1 MNQSNK
7 TNQES
12 VNAIQNTI
20 LTTLDKLYNYGF
32 GGRQVS
38 FILFILILLRDGF
51 FNQYKPYDKNLT
63 KAQLV
68 KNSKKLRND
77 IKQHVESLTDK
88 NSLKSVLYFYLP
100 VLEDLKENLYTIV
113 QYLNE
118 NIDAGRLLQ
127 ENFTEIFDNTLT
139 KCMHHSQ
146 EEGIQALELTRLII
160 ALSRLP
166 KEATLYN
173 PFAGDASLGVFLE
186 DGYRYIGAERYEDTW
201 AMGYMRLL
209 VYGKGDR
216 FEFKKTNSIYTDWN
230 LQNEKYDFIVSKP
243 LLGIR
248 FTNPITGR
256 FGAIKNSEH
265 FFIEKGIEGLT
276 SNGKLIAVIPNGIL
290 FRKGSEYDLRKYLIE
305 NDLIEML
312 ISFPR
317 GLLLNTMIPFSVIV
331 INKNK
336 KQKGVI
342 QFVNAESFIESMS
355 KREKR
360 IKDKELFS
368 FIMEKR
374 ETDKSRIVGNEEIA
388 QEDFNLSVQRYFQ
401 KKNEGLSLNE
411 VASFIQGELAIEG
424 QKGLFIK
431 IKDLKND
438 KLEFKLETNN
448 LEEIEIPKTAKK
460 IARSCLL
467 LAARW
472 KTLKPTYFEF
482 TGNPIFIT
490 PDCIALEIDES
501 KIMIKYLIHELHSNS
516 VNEQVESL
524 RLPSGSVIPFIRKDD
539 LLRVKIDLP
548 SIKEQEARVKRVIQ
562 ALAEEKRRE
571 NNLFNKIHGLENE
584 LIEQNTHLRHTL
596 TAPSTTLKTTFSYV
610 KEIILQ
616 KIQPKFPGLMDL
628 KVTEDHKFSF
638 GEYLTSIESDIL
650 RIAKIVE
657 NQLTVESYI
666 YSKDLVS
673 IEIIDFLSRFTNKY
687 KETKDLINFVINF
700 DFDKENFSDIDGERI
715 KIFIL
720 GNADLLSDMLDN
732 LIDNAVKHA
741 FNSDKQKN
749 KIKISLMTSL
759 NDNSDNE
766 ICITVSNTGK
776 PFPNDFKK
784 EQFIRK
790 GIKAGK
796 NSGDGFGGFYINEII
811 KRLEGNFEIINSDED
826 EGDNSDFIT
835 HFDIKFPIIETNE
848 DEYEYEENI

>member
-20 LTTLDKLYNYGF
+20 LTTIDKLYNYGF
-32 GGRQVS
+32 APREVS

-51 FNQYKPYDKNLT
+51 FNQYKSYDKNLA
-63 KAQLV
+63 KVQQV
-68 KNSKKLRND
+68 EYSKKLRKD
-77 IKQHVESLTDK
+77 IKLHIESLPDK
-88 NSLKSVLYFYLP
+88 YNLKIVLDVYSSILAR
-100 VLEDLKENLYTIV
+100 LEENLYIII

-118 NIDAGRLLQ
+118 HIDTKLLQ
-127 ENFTEIFDNTLT
+127 ENFSEIFDTILNKLVV
-139 KCMHHSQ
+139 SQ
-146 EEGIQALELTRLII
+146 GKYGYLIIQPLELTRLII
-160 ALSRLP
+160 SLAQLP
-166 KEATLYN
+166 KGATVYN
-173 PFAGDASLGVFLE
+173 PFAGCASFGVFLG
-186 DGYRYIGAERYEDTW
+186 DGYRYTGQEYSSNTW
-201 AMGYMRLL
+201 AIGYLRLL
-209 VYGKGDR
+209 AYEKRNGN
-216 FEFKKTNSIYTDWN
+216 EFQFSDSIEYWN
-230 LQNEKYDFIVSKP
+230 PKNEKYDFIVAHPPFGVRFLKP
-243 LLGIR
+243 KI
-248 FTNPITGR
+248 GR
-256 FGAIKNSEH
+256 FGGIKNSEH
-265 FFIEKGIEGLT
+265 FFIEKGIEDLT
-276 SNGKLIAVIPNGIL
+276 SDGKLIAVISNDIL
-290 FRKGSEYDLRKYLIE
+290 FRKGPEYDLRKYLIE

-317 GLLLNTMIPFSVIV
+317 GLLLYTMTPFSVIV
-331 INKNK
+331 INKKK

-342 QFVNAESFIESMS
+342 QFVDAENFIERIS

-360 IKDKELFS
+360 IKEMELFS
-368 FIMEKR
+368 FIMEKK
-374 ETDKSRIVGNEEIA
+374 ETDKMRIVGNDEVA
-388 QEDFNLSVQRYFQ
+388 QDDFNLSVQRYLQ
-401 KKNEGLSLNE
+401 KKNEGLLLNE
-411 VASFIQGELAIEG
+411 VASFIQGERAIEG

-438 KLEFKLETNN
+438 KLKFKLETNN

-460 IARSCLL
+460 IGKSCLL

-687 KETKDLINFVINF
+687 KETKDLINFLINF

-811 KRLEGNFEIINSDED
+811 KHLNGNFEIFNDV
-826 EGDNSDFIT
+826 DNSDFTT
-835 HFDIKFPIIETNE
+835 HFEINFPIFGTNE